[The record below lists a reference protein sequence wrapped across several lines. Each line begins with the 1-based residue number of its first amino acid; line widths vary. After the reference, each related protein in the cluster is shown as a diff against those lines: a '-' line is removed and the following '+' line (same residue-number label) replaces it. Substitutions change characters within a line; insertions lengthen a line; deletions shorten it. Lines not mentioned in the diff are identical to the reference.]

1 MATTTQKREE
11 EQEVLTLS
19 KVHIITIRWERKRI
33 QRLMVLTLA
42 VIAQRPHQMQADKLG
57 TTRFLR
63 QEKKPC
69 WSYPKYKIKIKALTA
84 EAIIPSL
91 PVTITKLL
99 LFWYTLAQK
108 RALTRVLAK
117 SKSTWAETKETRKV
131 LANTVLKRS
140 SRSSSSNRRGS
151 RDKFLSMT
159 TFKSTFLQVAMTI
172 QGITQAALV
181 PTCKAR
187 MRAISRTQGSSI
199 SS

>member
-1 MATTTQKREE
+1 MS
-11 EQEVLTLS
+11 TLS
-19 KVHIITIRWERKRI
+19 KGHIITIRWERKRI
-33 QRLMVLTLA
+33 QRQMVLTL
-42 VIAQRPHQMQADKLG
+42 VEIAQRHRQKQADKPG

-69 WSYPKYKIKIKALTA
+69 SSSLRYKTKIKALTE

-91 PVTITKLL
+91 PITITKLL
-99 LFWYTLAQK
+99 QFWCTLAQK

-151 RDKFLSMT
+151 RDRFLSMT

-172 QGITQAALV
+172 QGTTQATLV

-187 MRAISRTQGSSI
+187 TRAISKTQGSSI